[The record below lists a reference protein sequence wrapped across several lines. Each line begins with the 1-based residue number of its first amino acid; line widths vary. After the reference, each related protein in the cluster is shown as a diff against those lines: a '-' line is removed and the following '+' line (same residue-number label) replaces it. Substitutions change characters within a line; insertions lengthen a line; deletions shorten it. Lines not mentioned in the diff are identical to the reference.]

1 MQGANESNSW
11 LEGVKHVMKQFAD
24 IMKAHGVEEI
34 KTVGEKF
41 DPNLHEAVGH
51 EQAGDKAEGEIIREV
66 AGGYKMG
73 ERVIRAAK
81 VIVAK

>member
-1 MQGANESNSW
+1 
-11 LEGVKHVMKQFAD
+11 MKQFAD
-24 IMKAHGVEEI
+24 VLKQHGVEEI

-51 EQAGDKAEGEIIREV
+51 EGGNPKIKTKAGEIIREV

-73 ERVIRAAK
+73 RE
-81 VIVAK
+81 